1 MKKQILIA
9 LLGVLCLSGT
19 AQNEIDAY
27 RYSLTNY
34 EGSARYMGMG
44 GAFGSLGG
52 DVSAIGINP
61 ASMARFS
68 KNEFSFSIQSAFMNA
83 STDFYGQTTDNS
95 KGNFNI
101 PNIGFVGTHNFK
113 NKKAIGWQSVQ
124 FGLTYNRQNNFNENI
139 SIAGDPGNSYS
150 LVFADWAEGTASA
163 DLINT
168 NNYDSYLAYETYLI
182 DPDPIIA
189 NNYISAINGGTNVL
203 KTINR
208 TGNMASTELALSGN
222 YANKIYVGGSI
233 GIPTLRFNET
243 ATHYESVS
251 NDTINQ
257 LDNFTYTQNLK
268 TTGSGFNFK
277 AGLIVLPLDGVRIGL
292 SYQTPTAYRMSD
304 RWGNDMTTNFDN
316 GDTYSTSSDPG
327 SYVYKLR
334 TPAKLTASASI
345 VVAKR
350 AAISID
356 YEMKDYARA
365 QLSST
370 AYSPVEYSFTDEN
383 TAIGN
388 VYRKASTIR
397 LGAEVKLG
405 SAILVRAGAQYR
417 QSALVE
423 TNAAQIN
430 YSAGLGF
437 RNNNFYIDAA
447 YVISTS
453 SEDLYLYDPAL
464 IDAANINK
472 NTNRATV
479 TVGFRY

>member
-9 LLGVLCLSGT
+9 LLGVLCLTGT
-19 AQNEIDAY
+19 AQNEVDAY

-34 EGSARYMGMG
+34 EGSARFMGMG

-95 KGNFNI
+95 RGNFNI

-113 NKKAIGWQSVQ
+113 NAGKIGWQSVQ
-124 FGLTYNRQNNFNENI
+124 FGLTYNRQNNFNERI

-150 LVFADWAEGTASA
+150 LVFANWAEGTAGS

-182 DPDPIIA
+182 DPDPIVA
-189 NNYISAINGGTNVL
+189 NNYISTIIGGTDVQ

-208 TGNMASTELALSGN
+208 SGNMASTELALSGN

-233 GIPTLRFNET
+233 GIPTIRFNET
-243 ATHYESVS
+243 ATHFEAVS

-257 LDNFTYTQNLK
+257 LDNFSYTQNLK

-277 AGLIVLPLDGVRIGL
+277 AGIVVLPMDGVRLGL
-292 SYQTPTAYRMSD
+292 AYQTPTAYRMSD
-304 RWGNDMTTNFDN
+304 RWSNDMTTNFDN
-316 GDTYSTSSDPG
+316 GDTYSATSDNG

-334 TPAKLTASASI
+334 TPSKLTASASI
-345 VVAKR
+345 VLMKR

-370 AYSPVEYSFTDEN
+370 PYAPISYEFTNEN

-388 VYRKASTIR
+388 VYKKASTIR

-405 SAILVRAGAQYR
+405 PSILARAGAQYR

-423 TNAAQIN
+423 STGAQLN
-430 YSAGLGF
+430 YSTGLGY

-447 YVISTS
+447 YIISTS
-453 SEDLYLYDPAL
+453 SEDFYLYDPAL

-472 NTNRATV
+472 NSNRATV